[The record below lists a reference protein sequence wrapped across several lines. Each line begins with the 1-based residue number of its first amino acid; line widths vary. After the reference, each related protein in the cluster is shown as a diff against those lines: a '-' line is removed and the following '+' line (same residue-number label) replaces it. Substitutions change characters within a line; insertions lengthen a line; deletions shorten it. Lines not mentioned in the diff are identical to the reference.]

1 MAVTI
6 SGDTGISLATGV
18 SGNLPVTNLNS
29 GTSASASTFWRGDGT
44 WVAAGGGDVVGP
56 ASSTDNAFTRFDS
69 TTGKLLQNSTGAT
82 LSDTGAAVFT
92 GALDVLGNSTAGSNL
107 KLYEDTD
114 NGTNFVSLKAP
125 NTIAADVT
133 FTLPSADGTNAQVLQ
148 TNGSGVL
155 SFATV
160 SGGGSPGGSTTE
172 VQYNNAG
179 AFGGITGATTNG
191 TALTLTGAILN
202 GTIGATTPSTGAFTT
217 LSATGVTTLQ
227 TGTAAL
233 PALTTSGDTNT
244 GVFFPA
250 ADSVA
255 TTVGGAEGTRL
266 TSTGLG
272 VGTTTPDVLSRGYG
286 THLSVSNTSSS
297 GAAIQINGGSVG
309 YPALELGRSGVR
321 KVLLTAQ
328 STVTE
333 FGNLEA
339 VPLVIKTNDVE
350 RARFN
355 TTGAFVF
362 NGGTTTADGIGI
374 TFPATVSLS
383 TDPNTLDDYEEGT
396 FTVVDRSGAGLT
408 FTTNASK
415 YIKIGKMVYAFADVT
430 FPTTA
435 STAGLNVSLPFAPDP
450 QYAQMGAP
458 VRNSKSLTCN
468 PFTVPDG
475 GGGIIFLKSALYTDY
490 QTNANMSGG
499 IFQFSITYSAA
510 N

>member
-1 MAVTI
+1 
-6 SGDTGISLATGV
+6 
-18 SGNLPVTNLNS
+18 
-29 GTSASASTFWRGDGT
+29 
-44 WVAAGGGDVVGP
+44 
-56 ASSTDNAFTRFDS
+56 
-69 TTGKLLQNSTGAT
+69 
-82 LSDTGAAVFT
+82 
-92 GALDVLGNSTAGSNL
+92 
-107 KLYEDTD
+107 
-114 NGTNFVSLKAP
+114 
-125 NTIAADVT
+125 
-133 FTLPSADGTNAQVLQ
+133 LQ

-217 LSATGVTTLQ
+217 LSATSVTTLQ